1 MAPASLTPSE
11 HPETATRKSGGGSAV
26 RGILLRLGLVI
37 VALLLP
43 LLVLELTLRIFGP
56 IFPGN
61 YSTGKYLTADPTYGR
76 FHVLNFTGWLRTE
89 EFVSYLRIN
98 SEGLRGPEIP
108 SVKPAGS
115 FRILALGDSY
125 LEAAQVREDQSVA
138 GLLASSLSAAN
149 GRTVDVVN
157 SGVGSWGTT
166 HEWLFLEHAG
176 ERFQPDLQ
184 LVLFHPANDLW
195 DNSYSLQ
202 RPQTPR
208 EPFFTLGDDGSLK
221 AVPFRLAQRPFR
233 NELDPNDLTPRGI
246 LSRTSWLYHVVET
259 GVLDKLGD
267 DATGPRLNTAAMA
280 FWDPRAE
287 DRVKPTWDVTLAL
300 FKAIAEHGRAQGIPT
315 IIAVVPS
322 SSEVY
327 DEDWQAT
334 QARIRSARLQPT
346 NYERFWL
353 TRVLERRQHEVP
365 AVWVDLGPALRAAA
379 AATGER
385 MYFKQDGHWTVAGN
399 AVVASALQ
407 ATISQYIPITAAGP
421 KSGARTFELPKLPA
435 DAVERAS
442 VPARP
447 NAVGSPSRTR
457 GQRRC
462 IFRTHVLVWRSG
474 EAATPD
480 RLCS

>member
-1 MAPASLTPSE
+1 MAPDTLTPSANVVT
-11 HPETATRKSGGGSAV
+11 ETVGKGGGSAV
-26 RGILLRLGLVI
+26 RRIVLRACIVI
-37 VALLLP
+37 IALLLP
-43 LLVLELTLRIFGP
+43 LLALELVLRVFGP

-61 YSTGKYLTADPTYGR
+61 YSTGKYLTADPVYGR
-76 FHVLNFTGWLRTE
+76 FHVLNFTGWLRTD
-89 EFVSYLRIN
+89 EFVSFLRIN
-98 SEGLRGPEIP
+98 SEGLRGPELP
-108 SVKPAGS
+108 AGKPAGS

-138 GLLASSLSAAN
+138 GLLAASLSAAN
-149 GRTVDVVN
+149 GRTVEVVN
-157 SGVGSWGTT
+157 GGVGSWGTS
-166 HEWLFLEHAG
+166 HELLFLEQQA
-176 ERFQPDLQ
+176 ERLQPDLQ

-246 LSRTSWLYHVVET
+246 LSRTSWLYHVFET
-259 GVLDKLGD
+259 GVLDKLEDG
-267 DATGPRLNTAAMA
+267 ATGPRLNAQAMA

-287 DRVKPTWDVTLAL
+287 GRVKDTWDVTMAL
-300 FKAIAEHGRAQGIPT
+300 FKAIADHGRARGIPT

-322 SSEVY
+322 SSEVH

-334 QARIRSARLQPT
+334 QARIRSARLQPS

-379 AATGER
+379 ANGER

-399 AVVASALQ
+399 AVAASALQ
-407 ATISQYIPITAAGP
+407 ATISQYI
-421 KSGARTFELPKLPA
+421 R
-435 DAVERAS
+435 
-442 VPARP
+442 
-447 NAVGSPSRTR
+447 
-457 GQRRC
+457 
-462 IFRTHVLVWRSG
+462 
-474 EAATPD
+474 
-480 RLCS
+480 